1 MVEGRVAVQRNVAWP
16 TQYEV
21 ATDDVTTGDAAAG
34 DTSYNGIATA
44 EDTAPRITV
53 LVVDDHQTFAELLA
67 IALQA
72 EQSLSCIGHA
82 RTSAEARELV
92 SRLRPDV
99 VLMDVQLPD
108 LDGISTTERL
118 VAEYPQLRVVV
129 LTAHAEP
136 TLVARATVAGACG
149 FLPKDGALRDVLQ
162 ALRTAHRGGMVV
174 PAHLLTGAL
183 DAGAQRSAGSTPA
196 SVLTCREQDVLRL
209 MAEGLDA
216 RAIAGELGISV
227 HTCRGYVKS
236 ILSKLDAH
244 SQLEAVMKAIRI
256 GLLAPVEAR

>member
-1 MVEGRVAVQRNVAWP
+1 MVWP
-16 TQYEV
+16 AQG
-21 ATDDVTTGDAAAG
+21 ADSSA
-34 DTSYNGIATA
+34 
-44 EDTAPRITV
+44 RITV

-67 IALQA
+67 IALQG
-72 EQSLSCIGHA
+72 EQSLSYVGHA

-92 SRLRPDV
+92 SRLRPEV

-118 VAEYPQLRVVV
+118 VAEYPELRVVI

-136 TLVARATVAGACG
+136 SLIARAAVAGACG

-174 PAHLLTGAL
+174 PSHLLAGAL
-183 DAGAQRSAGSTPA
+183 NAGAARSGGPA
-196 SVLTCREQDVLRL
+196 PTSMLTSREHDVLRL
-209 MAEGLDA
+209 MARGLDA
-216 RAIAGELGISV
+216 RAIAGDLGISV

-236 ILSKLDAH
+236 ILSKLDTH
-244 SQLEAVMKAIRI
+244 SQLEAVMKAIRL
-256 GLLAPVEAR
+256 GLLAPVEPG

>member
-1 MVEGRVAVQRNVAWP
+1 VARP
-16 TQYEV
+16 PK
-21 ATDDVTTGDAAAG
+21 DDDEST
-34 DTSYNGIATA
+34 
-44 EDTAPRITV
+44 RITV

-72 EQSLSCIGHA
+72 EQSLSYIGHA
-82 RTSAEARELV
+82 RTSAQARELV
-92 SRLRPDV
+92 SRLRPEV

-108 LDGISTTERL
+108 LDGISTTELL
-118 VAEYPQLRVVV
+118 VAEYPDLRVVI

-136 TLVARATVAGACG
+136 SLVARAATAGAAG

-174 PAHLLTGAL
+174 PSHLLAGAL
-183 DAGAQRSAGSTPA
+183 NAGAGHSAGSGPA
-196 SVLTCREQDVLRL
+196 SVLTGREGDVLRL
-209 MAEGLDA
+209 MARGLDA
-216 RAIAGELGISV
+216 RAIAGDLGISV

-236 ILSKLDAH
+236 ILYKLGAH

-256 GLLAPVEAR
+256 GLLAPVEPG

>member
-1 MVEGRVAVQRNVAWP
+1 VHGEAVHPAQ
-16 TQYEV
+16 
-21 ATDDVTTGDAAAG
+21 DDNSPA
-34 DTSYNGIATA
+34 
-44 EDTAPRITV
+44 RITV

-72 EQSLSCIGHA
+72 EQSLSYIGHA

-92 SRLRPDV
+92 SRLQPDV

-118 VAEYPQLRVVV
+118 VADHPQLRVVI

-136 TLVARATVAGACG
+136 SLVARAASAGAAG

-183 DAGAQRSAGSTPA
+183 NAGAERSARTEPT
-196 SVLTCREQDVLRL
+196 SVLTSRERDVLRL
-209 MAEGLDA
+209 MARGLDA
-216 RAIAGELGISV
+216 RAIAGDLGISV

-236 ILSKLDAH
+236 ILYKMDAH
-244 SQLEAVMKAIRI
+244 SQLEAVMKAIRL
-256 GLLAPVEAR
+256 GLLAPVEPG

>member
-1 MVEGRVAVQRNVAWP
+1 VVQGNLAWP
-16 TQYEV
+16 DQ
-21 ATDDVTTGDAAAG
+21 DD
-34 DTSYNGIATA
+34 DTST
-44 EDTAPRITV
+44 RITV

-72 EQSLSCIGHA
+72 EQSLSYIGHA

-92 SRLRPDV
+92 SRLRPEV

-108 LDGISTTERL
+108 LDGISTTEQL
-118 VAEYPQLRVVV
+118 VAEYPQLRVVI

-136 TLVARATVAGACG
+136 SLVGRAAAAGACG

-162 ALRTAHRGGMVV
+162 ALRTARRGGMVV
-174 PAHLLTGAL
+174 PSHLLAGAL
-183 DAGAQRSAGSTPA
+183 SAGADRKAATGPA
-196 SVLTCREQDVLRL
+196 SVLTSREHDVLRL
-209 MAEGLDA
+209 MARGLDA
-216 RAIAGELGISV
+216 RAIANGLGISV

-244 SQLEAVMKAIRI
+244 SQLEAVMKAIRL
-256 GLLAPVEAR
+256 GLLAPVEPG